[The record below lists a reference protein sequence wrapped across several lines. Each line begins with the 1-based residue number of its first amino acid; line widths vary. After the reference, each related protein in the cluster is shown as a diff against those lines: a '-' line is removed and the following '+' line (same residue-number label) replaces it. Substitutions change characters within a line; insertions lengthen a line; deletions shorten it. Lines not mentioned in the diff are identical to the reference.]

1 MVAIRHPTGGWRI
14 AGREELEE
22 EQMRSNV
29 RTGAADDG
37 TKEAELLDGKNPAE
51 ADPYFGILRNAKGES
66 ELDRSSLSISFEFLL
81 ASEWM
86 PLCCGVVPSTRGR
99 RWTSK
104 QAERRGRSRVALVSI
119 QLLLFLFA
127 SRLCFT
133 VVVNRP
139 DRPDLLLE
147 NYGKTCMPLTSL
159 PSSSSSYFGAGP

>member
-1 MVAIRHPTGGWRI
+1 MPPPTTDPAPDWRMANCRTRRI
-14 AGREELEE
+14 GRGTDE
-22 EQMRSNV
+22 EQPEQRTTERKRPSCLMERIRRKRIHTLAFYGMQKVSRNWIALRSRSRLNSFWHPSGCHFAV
-29 RTGAADDG
+29 ESFRQHADDDG
-37 TKEAELLDGKNPAE
+37 PVNKQRDVGGNGLL
-51 ADPYFGILRNAKGES
+51 
-66 ELDRSSLSISFEFLL
+66 
-81 ASEWM
+81 
-86 PLCCGVVPSTRGR
+86 
-99 RWTSK
+99 
-104 QAERRGRSRVALVSI
+104 SI